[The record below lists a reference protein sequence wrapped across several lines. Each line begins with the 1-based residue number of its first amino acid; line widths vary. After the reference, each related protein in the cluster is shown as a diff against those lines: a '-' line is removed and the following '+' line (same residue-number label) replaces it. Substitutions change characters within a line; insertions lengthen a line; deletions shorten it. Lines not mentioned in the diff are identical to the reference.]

1 MAVQNFV
8 DKDSSGKGSDP
19 EALPHS
25 PHTSSAAGSDVD
37 DNYNLYKQHEGDA
50 PTDSAEARSVLRKI
64 DWRVMPVLWTLYLLQ
79 YLDKNGLNYVCML
92 FRSPQ
97 IIVKEEKVDSALCY
111 CRESTLCRRF
121 LRSVADT
128 FTSLLSRLVLTGC
141 KRISVSRA
149 DNTAGS
155 ARSST
160 LDTSSRNSRRDG
172 RCSDCPWANSL
183 GSPASHGA
191 LF

>member
-50 PTDSAEARSVLRKI
+50 PADSAEAKSVLRKI
-64 DWRVMPVLWTLYLLQ
+64 DRRVMPVLWTLYLLQ

-97 IIVKEEKVDSALCY
+97 IIVEKEVDSALCY
-111 CRESTLCRRF
+111 CRESICAGAFYDQSLTF
-121 LRSVADT
+121 LLPCYQGQCLRTANGSRS
-128 FTSLLSRLVLTGC
+128 
-141 KRISVSRA
+141 
-149 DNTAGS
+149 
-155 ARSST
+155 
-160 LDTSSRNSRRDG
+160 
-172 RCSDCPWANSL
+172 
-183 GSPASHGA
+183 
-191 LF
+191 